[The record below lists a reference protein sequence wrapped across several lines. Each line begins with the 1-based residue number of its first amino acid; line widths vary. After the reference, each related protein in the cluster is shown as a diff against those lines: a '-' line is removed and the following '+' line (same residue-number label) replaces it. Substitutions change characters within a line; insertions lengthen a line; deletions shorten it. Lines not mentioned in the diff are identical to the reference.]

1 MPVVPVKTFLHNIIT
16 TANKNRVK
24 HPSNRRLP
32 SKESRLSLSD
42 TQEQICDNTGTNDVD
57 EVFENLLNSDDVCEP
72 NHITDYEKKEGDI
85 PSSDLYVDDF
95 DALLEEDNAGLINI
109 ENDVKGDVDADF
121 DALLKEE
128 NFEIEANNTH
138 SLLAKES
145 TINDKNA
152 EIKENES
159 VTDMKENILKE
170 KQMNSSMEDIFE
182 KLENNGSSLLEME
195 TLLEK
200 GLLEKSDLFNDA
212 EKYEEE
218 KANKDE
224 TKLTKDPFDDL
235 FNELDETS
243 LEDVDKGFQQIYA
256 DDNHSNDKDNANAS
270 SNVDIIHER
279 QPNQCDDHKEKQ
291 KQIDV
296 ETGEKILNESLQAI
310 SESQVTLKKT
320 MMLIAGAVRNRLV
333 FAGTNKS

>member
-1 MPVVPVKTFLHNIIT
+1 MGQLLLASGEGKRCPTVLAVENVDMDDNTEEIMEIETGKLDEINVKKKKNSLLNKVLVTGLLKNLNDKVSNKLDNEAQSELVDIINEKVKDGYEVGLIDFESEVEKAISFDEGPTNDHIIT

-42 TQEQICDNTGTNDVD
+42 TQERDNIGTNDVD

-72 NHITDYEKKEGDI
+72 NHITDYEEKEGDI
-85 PSSDLYVDDF
+85 PSSDSYVDDF

-109 ENDVKGDVDADF
+109 ENDIEGDVDAEF

-145 TINDKNA
+145 NIHDKNA

-159 VTDMKENILKE
+159 VTDMKETILKE
-170 KQMNSSMEDIFE
+170 KQKNSSMEDIFE

-200 GLLEKSDLFNDA
+200 GLLEKSD
-212 EKYEEE
+212 
-218 KANKDE
+218 
-224 TKLTKDPFDDL
+224 
-235 FNELDETS
+235 
-243 LEDVDKGFQQIYA
+243 
-256 DDNHSNDKDNANAS
+256 
-270 SNVDIIHER
+270 
-279 QPNQCDDHKEKQ
+279 
-291 KQIDV
+291 
-296 ETGEKILNESLQAI
+296 
-310 SESQVTLKKT
+310 
-320 MMLIAGAVRNRLV
+320 
-333 FAGTNKS
+333 